1 MNSNHSSLSKPRP
14 QIWKLTFSTYASLN
28 VGLIFHTETHVY
40 LLTYSKFDCGLE
52 DKVSCLKKVFFQL
65 KNNYRFFY
73 YSHFRVLGVI
83 LLHPT
88 ANASTM
94 MESFKNSFSKWQ
106 MKHINASAENIVAFR
121 KFGHKVSLSMFHN
134 QFGVIS
140 LNKTSERTY

>member
-28 VGLIFHTETHVY
+28 VGLIFHTEPHVY

-52 DKVSCLKKVFFQL
+52 DKVLLSQKVFPIVEQL
-65 KNNYRFFY
+65 GIFY
-73 YSHFRVLGVI
+73 FSHFRVLGVI

-106 MKHINASAENIVAFR
+106 MKNINASAENIVAFR
-121 KFGHKVSLSMFHN
+121 KFGHKVSLSRFQN
-134 QFGVIS
+134 
-140 LNKTSERTY
+140 

>member
-1 MNSNHSSLSKPRP
+1 MDKNMNSNHSSSSKPRI
-14 QIWKLTFSTYASLN
+14 QIGKITFSTYASLN
-28 VGLIFHTETHVY
+28 VGLIFHKETHTY

-52 DKVSCLKKVFFQL
+52 DKVSSL
-65 KNNYRFFY
+65 KNFSNCRAIMDFFP
-73 YSHFRVLGVI
+73 HFRVLGVI

-121 KFGHKVSLSMFHN
+121 KFGHKVSLSRFQHY
-134 QFGVIS
+134 FGVIQRS
-140 LNKTSERTY
+140 FSFLE

>member
-1 MNSNHSSLSKPRP
+1 MLRSMQASYFIQKPTYIFLHTQSL
-14 QIWKLTFSTYASLN
+14 I
-28 VGLIFHTETHVY
+28 VGQKI
-40 LLTYSKFDCGLE
+40 KFL
-52 DKVSCLKKVFFQL
+52 VLKKFFPIAEQL
-65 KNNYRFFY
+65 QIFY

-121 KFGHKVSLSMFHN
+121 KFGHKVSLSMFQN
-134 QFGVIS
+134 RFGVIS
-140 LNKTSERTY
+140 LNNRELFLSYSQRQFE

>member
-1 MNSNHSSLSKPRP
+1 MEENVSLNNSNSSKPRTP
-14 QIWKLTFSTYASLN
+14 IWKITFLTYASLN
-28 VGLIFHTETHVY
+28 VGPIFQKETHTY

-52 DKVSCLKKVFFQL
+52 DKVLLSQKVFPIVEQL
-65 KNNYRFFY
+65 GIFY
-73 YSHFRVLGVI
+73 FSHFRVLGVI

-121 KFGHKVSLSMFHN
+121 KFGHKVSLSRFQN
-134 QFGVIS
+134 
-140 LNKTSERTY
+140 